1 MGCHSGTSSFLA
13 CKFLPVMWPRLSAE
27 PPAVYAAKPQTWLGI
42 QQQQRP
48 RRGKKAQVQPLA
60 ELPVLPAPG
69 SATLA
74 QRAEHALRSA
84 AAAHHSEDTVDD
96 KRRAESTQQRL
107 PLQPEQQ
114 PSAVVMQAD
123 VPVSLAGDR
132 APHQKAPARSAASQG
147 ERRMGTQ
154 PDASGTHSMELSTA
168 EAARS
173 GKALAS
179 SADVIPCTPVAAAAH
194 VAQPLTQRTRAKA
207 PQTLQD
213 SADPGKEAGAKIAE
227 ASGAGQATARP
238 GRQGASEAPQQEP
251 SCGFDDFEFDEALL
265 QTDGQAFAA
274 AKRASMG
281 TPLPSQPKACAQPA
295 TTAAAPPTSNA
306 VRAQTL
312 PSGSAAAT
320 HGKQPSQAARMQA
333 GPDVMPIPSPT
344 PHRAMRWRGSKPS
357 VQRAKPPLAK
367 PADSDCPS
375 GLAVD
380 PTTAFMRLE
389 DLVQAVQGDQGANLK
404 PCREQETDALPASP
418 TDATPANTTDVP
430 GVPSKKAPQPLSSP

>member
-1 MGCHSGTSSFLA
+1 MPLM
-13 CKFLPVMWPRLSAE
+13 LPRLSAD

-48 RRGKKAQVQPLA
+48 RRGKKAKAQPLA

-96 KRRAESTQQRL
+96 NRRAESTQQRL
-107 PLQPEQQ
+107 AMQPEQQ
-114 PSAVVMQAD
+114 PSAVVTQAD
-123 VPVSLAGDR
+123 VPGSRAGDM
-132 APHQKAPARSAASQG
+132 APHQKAPAQSAASQG
-147 ERRMGTQ
+147 ERRLGTQ
-154 PDASGTHSMELSTA
+154 PDASGMHGMEPSTA
-168 EAARS
+168 EAARAS
-173 GKALAS
+173 KALAS
-179 SADVIPCTPVAAAAH
+179 SADVVPCTPVAAAAH
-194 VAQPLTQRTRAKA
+194 VAQPLTQRTRAKTA
-207 PQTLQD
+207 QTLQD
-213 SADPGKEAGAKIAE
+213 SAGPGKEAGAKIAE

-238 GRQGASEAPQQEP
+238 GQQEP
-251 SCGFDDFEFDEALL
+251 SCSFDEFEFEEALL
-265 QTDGQAFAA
+265 QTDEQAFAA

-281 TPLPSQPKACAQPA
+281 TPLPSQPRDCAQPA
-295 TTAAAPPTSNA
+295 TTAAAPPTGNA

-312 PSGSAAAT
+312 PSGAAAAT

-344 PHRAMRWRGSKPS
+344 PHRAMRWRGSKPP
-357 VQRAKPPLAK
+357 VQRAKPPPAK
-367 PADSDCPS
+367 PTDSDCPS

-389 DLVQAVQGDQGANLK
+389 DLVQAVQGDQGANLS

-418 TDATPANTTDVP
+418 TDAPPANTTGVP
-430 GVPSKKAPQPLSSP
+430 GVPSKKPPQPLSSPQGCLNCVCPTCIDNAC